1 MAEGEGEGA
10 PPSLPPPPAKRL
22 CSRANPPSHAAQQ
35 HRGTSGVGRPQ
46 QYPQYE
52 PESLLDCAAKAVAEK
67 WAFERVEERF
77 ERIPEPV
84 QRRIVYWSFPRN
96 EREICMYSSFQ
107 YRAEEQG
114 PVGSGNAS
122 GGTLGSSGVSGQ
134 SSAINGL
141 VNAGT
146 PGAGGEGLPFR
157 RGIRLLESG
166 CVENVLQ
173 VGFHLSGTVTEP
185 ATQSDPETIYKVA
198 ISFDRCKITS
208 VTCGCGN
215 RDIFYCAHVVALSLY
230 RIRKPDQVK
239 LRLPISETLFQMNR
253 DQLQKFVQYLI
264 TAHHT
269 EVLPTAQK
277 LADEILS
284 SNSEINQVHGAPDP
298 TAGASINDENC
309 WHLDEEQVREQV
321 KLFLSQGGYYSSGKQ
336 LNSMFAKVREMLRMR
351 DSNGARM
358 LTLITEQFMADPRL
372 ALWRQQGT
380 GMTDKCRQLWD
391 ELGAL
396 WVCIVLNPH
405 CKPDEKACWLRQLR
419 KWHDMDVCP
428 LEDGNYSNDLP
439 NITNALPQN
448 NGHDSLV
455 RPRRTVFTRAIEGC
469 DLHWQDSHL
478 QRIISSDFYMSPSF
492 QRDGESLLFNAQGQ
506 PLWLEHVPT
515 ACARVDALRSHGYPK
530 EALRLAVAIINTL
543 RLQQQRQLE
552 IYKQQKKE
560 LIQRNSTTITNLE
573 GWVGHPLDPIGCLFT
588 TLTEACLSDE
598 DNAME
603 VIDSSE
609 SRRPVYQHICV
620 QNGSVESGESYLSL
634 ALEVALMGMGQQRLM
649 PEGLYA
655 QDKVCR
661 NEEQIIGRLQE
672 LELDAI
678 LVQTL
683 RKQCILLLEGGPFS
697 GLGEVIHRES
707 VPMHTF
713 AKYLFTALLPHDSD
727 LAYKLSLRAM
737 RLPVLESSAPSVDVS
752 HPHHIVSVVPSRYPR
767 WFTLGHLESQ
777 QCELA
782 STMLTA
788 AKGDMLRLRTV
799 LEAIQRN
806 IHSSSLIFKLAQ
818 DAFKIATP
826 ADTSSDTTLLNVAL
840 ELGLQVMRMTLS
852 TLNWRRREM
861 VRWLVTCATEVG
873 VRALVS
879 ILQSWYTLFT
889 PTEATSIVAAAATSH
904 STVLRLSLDYSQ
916 REELASCARTL
927 ALQCAM
933 KDPQNCALSA
943 LTLCEKDHTAFETAY
958 QIAVDAASGGMTYS
972 QLFTIARY
980 MEHRGYPLRAFKLC
994 SLAMSHLNLA
1004 YNQDTHPAINDVL
1017 WACSLSHSLGKNELA
1032 ALVPLVVKSVH
1043 CATVLSDILR
1053 RCTLTAPGLAGIPGR
1068 RNSGKLMSTDKPP
1081 LRQLLDA
1088 AVGAYINTTHSRLT
1102 HISPRHYGEFIEFL
1116 SKARETFL
1124 LGQDGL
1130 LQFAQFIDNLKQ
1142 IYKGKKKLMMLVRE
1156 RFG

>member
-1 MAEGEGEGA
+1 AENKSKMTQRGCPGPG
-10 PPSLPPPPAKRL
+10 PGYGSGLPN
-22 CSRANPPSHAAQQ
+22 SRYRS
-35 HRGTSGVGRPQ
+35 
-46 QYPQYE
+46 

-96 EREICMYSSFQ
+96 EKEICMYSSFQ
-107 YRAEEQG
+107 
-114 PVGSGNAS
+114 
-122 GGTLGSSGVSGQ
+122 L
-134 SSAINGL
+134 
-141 VNAGT
+141 GT
-146 PGAGGEGLPFR
+146 PGAVGTGDGLPFR
-157 RGIRLLESG
+157 RGIRLLETG

-185 ATQSDPETIYKVA
+185 ATSSEPEVTHKVA

-230 RIRKPDQVK
+230 RIRKPEQVK

-253 DQLQKFVQYLI
+253 DQLQKLVQYLI

-298 TAGASINDENC
+298 TAGASIDDDNC
-309 WHLDEEQVREQV
+309 WHLDEDQVREQV
-321 KLFLSQGGYYSSGKQ
+321 KQFLSQGGYYGSGKQ

-372 ALWRQQGT
+372 SLWRQQGT

-396 WVCIVLNPH
+396 WVCVVLNPH
-405 CKPDEKACWLRQLR
+405 CKSEEKSGWLKQLK
-419 KWHDMDVCP
+419 KWGDLDICP
-428 LEDGNYSNDLP
+428 LEDGNYGGELP
-439 NITNALPQN
+439 NITNALPQK
-448 NGHDSLV
+448 L
-455 RPRRTVFTRAIEGC
+455 
-469 DLHWQDSHL
+469 L
-478 QRIISSDFYMSPSF
+478 QR
-492 QRDGESLLFNAQGQ
+492 G
-506 PLWLEHVPT
+506 VT
-515 ACARVDALRSHGYPK
+515 
-530 EALRLAVAIINTL
+530 
-543 RLQQQRQLE
+543 
-552 IYKQQKKE
+552 
-560 LIQRNSTTITNLE
+560 STTNLE
-573 GWVGHPLDPIGCLFT
+573 GWVGHPLDPIGCLFI
-588 TLTEACLSDE
+588 TLTETCRVDDDNSDP
-598 DNAME
+598 
-603 VIDSSE
+603 
-609 SRRPVYQHICV
+609 RPPIYHHVPV
-620 QNGSVESGESYLSL
+620 WGSPDGGESYLTL
-634 ALEVALMGMGQQRLM
+634 ALEVALMGMGQQRIM

-661 NEEQIIGRLQE
+661 NEEQIVAKLQE
-672 LELDAI
+672 LELDDF

-683 RKQCILLLEGGPFS
+683 RKQAVQLLDAGPFS

-713 AKYLFTALLPHDSD
+713 AKYLFSALLPHDAD
-727 LAYKLSLRAM
+727 LAYKVALRAM
-737 RLPVLESSAPSVDVS
+737 RLPVLESSAASGDVGHS
-752 HPHHIVSVVPSRYPR
+752 HHGISIVPSRYPR

-799 LEAIQRN
+799 LEAIQKN

-826 ADTSSDTTLLNVAL
+826 ADSPPDMTLLNVAL

-873 VRALVS
+873 LRALVS

-889 PTEATSIVAAAATSH
+889 PTEATSIVAATVMSH
-904 STVLRLSLDYSQ
+904 NTILRLSLDYPQ

-943 LTLCEKDHTAFETAY
+943 LTLCEKDHIAFETAY
-958 QIAVDAASGGMTYS
+958 QIVIDAASTGMTYS

-980 MEHRGYPLRAFKLC
+980 MEHRGYPLRSFKLA
-994 SLAMSHLNLA
+994 SLAMTHLNLA

-1017 WACSLSHSLGKNELA
+1017 WACALSHSLGKNELA
-1032 ALVPLVVKSVH
+1032 AIIPLVVKSVH

-1053 RCTLTAPGLAGIPGR
+1053 RCTMTAPGLAGIPGR
-1068 RNSGKLMSTDKPP
+1068 RNSGKLMSTDKAP

-1088 AVGAYINTTHSRLT
+1088 TISAYINTTHSRLT

-1116 SKARETFL
+1116 SKARVTFL
-1124 LGQDGL
+1124 LAQDGHI
-1130 LQFAQFIDNLKQ
+1130 QFDQFIDNLKQ

>member
-1 MAEGEGEGA
+1 DDPPVVKRPCLRPA
-10 PPSLPPPPAKRL
+10 PRGPGPGPGPGFPN
-22 CSRANPPSHAAQQ
+22 SRF
-35 HRGTSGVGRPQ
+35 RC
-46 QYPQYE
+46 

-107 YRAEEQG
+107 Y
-114 PVGSGNAS
+114 
-122 GGTLGSSGVSGQ
+122 
-134 SSAINGL
+134 
-141 VNAGT
+141 
-146 PGAGGEGLPFR
+146 GLPFR
-157 RGIRLLESG
+157 RGIRLLETG
-166 CVENVLQ
+166 CVDNVLQ

-185 ATQSDPETIYKVA
+185 ATQSEPETTHKVA

-230 RIRKPDQVK
+230 RIRKPEQVK

-253 DQLQKFVQYLI
+253 DQLQKLVQYLI

-298 TAGASINDENC
+298 TAGASIDDENC

-321 KLFLSQGGYYSSGKQ
+321 KQFLSQGGYYGSGKQ

-372 ALWRQQGT
+372 SLWRQQGT

-405 CKPDEKACWLRQLR
+405 CKSEEKSGWLRQLK
-419 KWHDMDVCP
+419 KWGDMDICP
-428 LEDGNYSNDLP
+428 LEDGNYGSELP
-439 NITNALPQN
+439 NITNSTSVL
-448 NGHDSLV
+448 SSEL
-455 RPRRTVFTRAIEGC
+455 
-469 DLHWQDSHL
+469 L
-478 QRIISSDFYMSPSF
+478 QRGM
-492 QRDGESLLFNAQGQ
+492 
-506 PLWLEHVPT
+506 T
-515 ACARVDALRSHGYPK
+515 
-530 EALRLAVAIINTL
+530 NT
-543 RLQQQRQLE
+543 
-552 IYKQQKKE
+552 
-560 LIQRNSTTITNLE
+560 TNLE
-573 GWVGHPLDPIGCLFT
+573 GWVGHPLDPIGCLFA
-588 TLTEACLSDE
+588 TLTETCRVE
-598 DNAME
+598 DDNTMDTG
-603 VIDSSE
+603 DSGE
-609 SRRPVYQHICV
+609 PKPPVYQHVPVWGCPD
-620 QNGSVESGESYLSL
+620 GGESYLAL

-661 NEEQIIGRLQE
+661 NEEQIVAKLQE
-672 LELDAI
+672 MELDDI

-683 RKQCILLLEGGPFS
+683 RKQAILLLEGGPFS

-713 AKYLFTALLPHDSD
+713 AKYLFTALLPHDTD
-727 LAYKLSLRAM
+727 LAYKLGLRAM
-737 RLPVLESSAPSVDVS
+737 RLQVLESTAPSGDGG
-752 HPHHIVSVVPSRYPR
+752 HPHHGISIVPSRYPR

-799 LEAIQRN
+799 LEAIQKH

-826 ADTSSDTTLLNVAL
+826 ADNPPDITLLNVAL

-873 VRALVS
+873 LRALVS

-889 PTEATSIVAAAATSH
+889 PTEATSIVAATVMSH
-904 STVLRLSLDYSQ
+904 NTILRLSLDYPQ

-943 LTLCEKDHTAFETAY
+943 LTLCEKDHIAFETAY
-958 QIAVDAASGGMTYS
+958 QIVIDAASTGMTYS

-980 MEHRGYPLRAFKLC
+980 MEHRGYPLRAFKLA
-994 SLAMSHLNLA
+994 SLAMTHLNLA

-1017 WACSLSHSLGKNELA
+1017 WACALSHSLGKNELA
-1032 ALVPLVVKSVH
+1032 AIIPLVVKSVH

-1053 RCTLTAPGLAGIPGR
+1053 RCTMTAPGLAGIPGR
-1068 RNSGKLMSTDKPP
+1068 RNSGKLMSTDKAP

-1088 AVGAYINTTHSRLT
+1088 SISAYINSTHSRLA

-1124 LGQDGL
+1124 LAQDGHI
-1130 LQFAQFIDNLKQ
+1130 QFAQFIDNLKQ

>member
-1 MAEGEGEGA
+1 MAEGRREQ
-10 PPSLPPPPAKRL
+10 PPHPLLSLPPASKRPCLRPAPRGPGPGPGHGSGWPSSRL
-22 CSRANPPSHAAQQ
+22 RS
-35 HRGTSGVGRPQ
+35 
-46 QYPQYE
+46 

-96 EREICMYSSFQ
+96 EKEICMYSSFQ
-107 YRAEEQG
+107 CRVAGEEG
-114 PVGSGNAS
+114 P
-122 GGTLGSSGVSGQ
+122 
-134 SSAINGL
+134 SAATG
-141 VNAGT
+141 
-146 PGAGGEGLPFR
+146 GAGGAGSGATTAGGGGGSTGTTATVGAAGAVGTGDGLPFR
-157 RGIRLLESG
+157 RGIRLLETG

-185 ATQSDPETIYKVA
+185 ATSSEPEVTHKVA

-230 RIRKPDQVK
+230 RIRKPEQVK

-253 DQLQKFVQYLI
+253 DQLQKLVQYLI

-298 TAGASINDENC
+298 TAGASIDDDNC
-309 WHLDEEQVREQV
+309 WHLDEDQVREQV
-321 KLFLSQGGYYSSGKQ
+321 KQFLSQGGYYGSGKQ

-372 ALWRQQGT
+372 SLWRQQGT

-396 WVCIVLNPH
+396 WVCVVLNPH
-405 CKPDEKACWLRQLR
+405 CKSEEKTGWLKQLK
-419 KWHDMDVCP
+419 KWGDMDICP
-428 LEDGNYSNDLP
+428 LEDGNYGSELP
-439 NITNALPQN
+439 NITNALPQSSLAQ
-448 NGHDSLV
+448 DSLT
-455 RPRRTVFTRAIEGC
+455 RPRRSVFSRAVEAC

-478 QRIISSDFYMSPSF
+478 QRIISSDHYMSPSY
-492 QRDGESLLFNAQGQ
+492 QREGESLLFNPQGL
-506 PLWLEHVPT
+506 PLWLDHVPT
-515 ACARVDALRSHGYPK
+515 ACARVDALRSHGYSR

-543 RLQQQRQLE
+543 RLQQHRQMD
-552 IYKQQKKE
+552 IYKHQKKD
-560 LIQRNSTTITNLE
+560 LLQRGMTSTTNLE
-573 GWVGHPLDPIGCLFT
+573 GWVGHPLDPIGCLFV
-588 TLTEACLSDE
+588 TLTETCRVD
-598 DNAME
+598 D
-603 VIDSSE
+603 DSTMDTGDGDL
-609 SRRPVYQHICV
+609 RPPVYHHV
-620 QNGSVESGESYLSL
+620 PVWGSSDGGESYLTL
-634 ALEVALMGMGQQRLM
+634 ALEVALMGMGQQRIM

-655 QDKVCR
+655 QDK
-661 NEEQIIGRLQE
+661 
-672 LELDAI
+672 
-678 LVQTL
+678 TL
-683 RKQCILLLEGGPFS
+683 RKQSVQLLEAGPFS

-713 AKYLFTALLPHDSD
+713 AKYLFTALLPHDAD
-727 LAYKLSLRAM
+727 MAYKVALRAM
-737 RLPVLESSAPSVDVS
+737 RLPVLESSAGSGDGG
-752 HPHHIVSVVPSRYPR
+752 HPHHGISIVPSRYPR

-799 LEAIQRN
+799 LEAIQKN

-826 ADTSSDTTLLNVAL
+826 ADNPPDITLLNVAL

-873 VRALVS
+873 LRALVS

-889 PTEATSIVAAAATSH
+889 PTEATSIVAATVMSH
-904 STVLRLSLDYSQ
+904 NTILRLSLDYPQ

-943 LTLCEKDHTAFETAY
+943 LTLCEKDHIAFETAY
-958 QIAVDAASGGMTYS
+958 QIVIDAASTGMTYS

-980 MEHRGYPLRAFKLC
+980 MEHRGYPLRSFKLA
-994 SLAMSHLNLA
+994 SLAMTHLNLA

-1017 WACSLSHSLGKNELA
+1017 WACALSHSLGKNELA
-1032 ALVPLVVKSVH
+1032 AIIPLVVKSVH

-1053 RCTLTAPGLAGIPGR
+1053 RCTMTAPGLAGIPGR
-1068 RNSGKLMSTDKPP
+1068 RNSGKLMSTDKAP

-1088 AVGAYINTTHSRLT
+1088 TISAYINTTHSRLT

-1116 SKARETFL
+1116 SKARVTFL
-1124 LGQDGL
+1124 LAQDGHIQL
-1130 LQFAQFIDNLKQ
+1130 AQFIDNLKQ

>member
-1 MAEGEGEGA
+1 MAEGRGDP
-10 PPSLPPPPAKRL
+10 PPSLQLLSSPPASKRPCL
-22 CSRANPPSHAAQQ
+22 RPAPRGPGPGPGPVFPISRP
-35 HRGTSGVGRPQ
+35 RC
-46 QYPQYE
+46 

-96 EREICMYSSFQ
+96 EREICMYSS
-107 YRAEEQG
+107 
-114 PVGSGNAS
+114 
-122 GGTLGSSGVSGQ
+122 
-134 SSAINGL
+134 
-141 VNAGT
+141 AGT
-146 PGAGGEGLPFR
+146 GAAGDGLPFR
-157 RGIRLLESG
+157 RGIRLLETG
-166 CVENVLQ
+166 CVDNVLQ

-185 ATQSDPETIYKVA
+185 ATQSEPEITHRVA

-230 RIRKPDQVK
+230 RIRKPEQVK

-253 DQLQKFVQYLI
+253 DQLQKLVQYLI

-298 TAGASINDENC
+298 TAGASIDDDNC

-321 KLFLSQGGYYSSGKQ
+321 KQFLSQGGYYGSGKQ

-372 ALWRQQGT
+372 SLWRQQGT

-405 CKPDEKACWLRQLR
+405 CKSEEKSAWLKQLK
-419 KWHDMDVCP
+419 KWGDMDICP
-428 LEDGNYSNDLP
+428 LEDGNY
-439 NITNALPQN
+439 
-448 NGHDSLV
+448 
-455 RPRRTVFTRAIEGC
+455 VFSEIYVCMCSE
-469 DLHWQDSHL
+469 LL
-478 QRIISSDFYMSPSF
+478 QRGM
-492 QRDGESLLFNAQGQ
+492 
-506 PLWLEHVPT
+506 T
-515 ACARVDALRSHGYPK
+515 
-530 EALRLAVAIINTL
+530 
-543 RLQQQRQLE
+543 
-552 IYKQQKKE
+552 
-560 LIQRNSTTITNLE
+560 STTNLE
-573 GWVGHPLDPIGCLFT
+573 GWVGHPLDPIGCLFA
-588 TLTEACLSDE
+588 TLTETCRVED
-598 DNAME
+598 DNAMDTG
-603 VIDSSE
+603 DSGE
-609 SRRPVYQHICV
+609 PKPPVYQHVPVWGCSD
-620 QNGSVESGESYLSL
+620 GGESYLAL

-661 NEEQIIGRLQE
+661 NEEQIVAKLQE
-672 LELDAI
+672 LELDEL

-683 RKQCILLLEGGPFS
+683 RKQAVLLLEGGPFS

-713 AKYLFTALLPHDSD
+713 AKYLFTALLPHDTD
-727 LAYKLSLRAM
+727 LAYKIGLRAM
-737 RLPVLESSAPSVDVS
+737 RLPVLESTAPSGDVG
-752 HPHHIVSVVPSRYPR
+752 HPHHGISIVPSRYPR

-799 LEAIQRN
+799 LEAIQKN

-826 ADTSSDTTLLNVAL
+826 ADNPPDITLLNVAL

-873 VRALVS
+873 LRALVS

-889 PTEATSIVAAAATSH
+889 PTEATSIVAATVMSH
-904 STVLRLSLDYSQ
+904 NTVLRLSLDYPQ
-916 REELASCARTL
+916 REELAGCARTL

-943 LTLCEKDHTAFETAY
+943 LTLCEKDHIAFETAY
-958 QIAVDAASGGMTYS
+958 QIVIDAASTGMSYS

-980 MEHRGYPLRAFKLC
+980 MEHRGYPLRAFKLA
-994 SLAMSHLNLA
+994 SLAMAHLNLA

-1017 WACSLSHSLGKNELA
+1017 WACALSHSLGKNELA
-1032 ALVPLVVKSVH
+1032 ALIPLVVKSVH

-1053 RCTLTAPGLAGIPGR
+1053 RCTMTAPGLAGIPGR
-1068 RNSGKLMSTDKPP
+1068 RNSGKLMSTDKAP

-1088 AVGAYINTTHSRLT
+1088 TISAYINTTHSRLT

-1124 LGQDGL
+1124 LAQDGHI
-1130 LQFAQFIDNLKQ
+1130 QFAQFIDNLKQ